1 MQISIVGFDIAK
13 NVFQVHAADA
23 AGRPI
28 AQLRLRRAQVID
40 YFRALRPCVVGMEAC
55 ATAHHWARLGARTD

>member
-28 AQLRLRRAQVID
+28 AQLRLRRA
-40 YFRALRPCVVGMEAC
+40 
-55 ATAHHWARLGARTD
+55 